1 LRNTSLIQKCE
12 LCKKELEFHDRAIRH
27 EKKWYHAKCYRSTI
41 QGKTVIENTYS
52 KKEPVARATIVK
64 PVVRATIVKPV
75 VRITKA
81 TIVKTISKQFA
92 KVVEPEKK
100 SETILRCSHCKK
112 ELGFHDRT
120 IRHEKKWYH
129 AECYRSAIQEKP
141 ILKQSARV
149 VELETKAK
157 IIPKTS
163 KKVIQ
168 IEAKPEPPKKKIFE
182 STKKLKQVSEID
194 EEAIP
199 KVKHD
204 PVLILLAATIF
215 IFLFSGAYIL
225 LPGFSVAA
233 MLLGGFLVMYQ
244 LLDAKRTSTEKYRH
258 AKWHAPAVFPM
269 FLLILPFVLGGILAY
284 EGFTAWDS
292 AYRAIILWGLTI
304 IFWSTLLMVPLAVY
318 SKNIESQVPTTPAT
332 PLVSIIIPAYNEE
345 KVIGNTIE
353 STLEIAYPNKDI
365 IVVDDGSKDNTLQIA
380 KRYENEGVKVLHKE
394 NGGKASALNYALTF
408 AKGEIVAVLDA
419 DTLASRNSLTEIVK
433 IFENDKDVAAVAGN
447 IKVRNKVNWIT
458 WCQALEYVAGI
469 QIARRAF
476 DLFGAITIVPGAL
489 GSFRKSILMES
500 GAYDKETIVE
510 DFDTTIKILKSGMIV
525 RGTTKSVAYTE
536 APNTLM
542 DFYKQRKRWYRGN
555 LQVLTKHRNALTN
568 PRFGFLQ
575 KLAFPYML
583 IAMIILPITGF
594 IVLGSAILAMIE
606 GDYVFVLVSF
616 GFFIILQYLMT
627 ALGVRIDGDDPKL
640 ILFSIFFN
648 FGYKQLLDY
657 ILLRQAIAQ
666 LFKRKASWTS
676 AKRIGLDEK

>member
-1 LRNTSLIQKCE
+1 MKNTSLIQKCE
-12 LCKKELEFHDRAIRH
+12 LCKKELGFHDQTIRH
-27 EKKWYHAKCYRSTI
+27 EKMWYHAECYRSTI
-41 QGKTVIENTYS
+41 LEKTVIENTYS
-52 KKEPVARATIVK
+52 KREQ
-64 PVVRATIVKPV
+64 VVRATIVKPIEK
-75 VRITKA
+75 ITKA
-81 TIVKTISKQFA
+81 TIVKTISKQSS

-100 SETILRCSHCKK
+100 SETIPRCGHCKK
-112 ELGFHDRT
+112 ELEFHDRT
-120 IRHEKKWYH
+120 IRHEKMWYH
-129 AECYRSAIQEKP
+129 AECYRSTVQEKP
-141 ILKQSARV
+141 ILKQPAKV
-149 VELETKAK
+149 VESETKAEVV
-157 IIPKTS
+157 PKTF
-163 KKVIQ
+163 KKIIQ

-182 STKKLKQVSEID
+182 STKKSKQVSEID

-215 IFLFSGAYIL
+215 IFLFSAAYIL
-225 LPGFSVAA
+225 LAGFSVAA

-292 AYRAIILWGLTI
+292 AYRAIILWGLTL
-304 IFWSTLLMVPLAVY
+304 IFWCTMLMIPLAVY
-318 SKNIESQVPTTPAT
+318 SKNIESQVPTTPNT
-332 PLVSIIIPAYNEE
+332 PMVSIIIPAYNEE

-394 NGGKASALNYALTF
+394 NGGKATALNYALTF
-408 AKGEIVAVLDA
+408 AKGEIIAVLDA

-433 IFENDKDVAAVAGN
+433 IFENDKDIAAVAGN

-489 GSFRKSILMES
+489 GSFRKSVLMES

-536 APNTLM
+536 APESLA

-555 LQVLTKHRNALTN
+555 LQVVTKHRDALTN

-575 KLAFPYML
+575 RLAFPYML
-583 IAMIILPITGF
+583 IAMIVLPVTGF
-594 IVLGSAILAMIE
+594 VVLGSSILAMIE
-606 GDYVFVLVSF
+606 GDYVFVLVSY
-616 GFFIILQYLMT
+616 GFFIVLQYLIT
-627 ALGVRIDGDDPKL
+627 ALAVRIDGDDPKL
-640 ILFSIFFN
+640 ILYSIFFN

-676 AKRIGLDEK
+676 VKRIGLNEK